1 MILSIIGIA
10 FLVFMMLRVPV
21 SISIGAAVLVALNF
35 SAFSTSTYII
45 PQQIIEGAG
54 NPTLLAIPFFIMTG
68 NLMNASGMTD
78 RIFNFANA
86 LVGHMRAGLAQVN
99 VVSSMIFAGISGAA
113 VADCAGLGRIEIKA
127 MRDRGYPAPF
137 AGALTVASAVIGPL
151 IPPSLGLI
159 IYSFLSS
166 TSVARLFLGGIV
178 PGLLVAASLMIYNAF
193 VLDVRKLPKPEKR
206 SWSSI
211 RSTAI
216 DGIAALVAPGFIL
229 AAIVGGFV
237 TPTEAGIIASFYS
250 LVLGLIYRSLSLAA
264 IWHALTQTV
273 FITAVIMMIIGFSTA
288 MGWLI
293 TIEQTPQM
301 LAQSIIESI
310 ENPFAF
316 IAVLLIFLII
326 IGAFVEGIPAMLILV
341 PVLLPAVDAFG
352 IDRIHFGLIIQMA
365 LLIGIATPPM
375 GIGLYIVSEVG
386 QIKFEALTMAIIPFV
401 FVLIAVLFLIAF
413 VPQSVL
419 FLPDLILGPQ

>member
-1 MILSIIGIA
+1 MILTIIGIA
-10 FLVFMMLRVPV
+10 FLIFMMLRVPV

-35 SAFSTSTYII
+35 SAFSSATYII

-178 PGLLVAASLMIYNAF
+178 PGLLVAASLMIYNAYF
-193 VLDVRKLPKPEKR
+193 LDLSKLPKPEKR
-206 SWSSI
+206 NWSSI
-211 RSTAI
+211 KSTAI
-216 DGIAALVAPGFIL
+216 DGIAALVAPLFIL

-250 LVLGLIYRSLSLAA
+250 LVLGLIYRSLSLSA

-301 LAQSIIESI
+301 LAQSIIASI
-310 ENPFAF
+310 DNPYVF

-326 IGAFVEGIPAMLILV
+326 IGAFIEGIPAMLILV

-352 IDRIHFGLIIQMA
+352 IDRIHFGLIIQLA

-386 QIKFEALTMAIIPFV
+386 QIKFEALTVAIIPFV
-401 FVLIAVLFLIAF
+401 IVLIAVLFLIAF

-419 FLPDLILGPQ
+419 FLPDLILGPK